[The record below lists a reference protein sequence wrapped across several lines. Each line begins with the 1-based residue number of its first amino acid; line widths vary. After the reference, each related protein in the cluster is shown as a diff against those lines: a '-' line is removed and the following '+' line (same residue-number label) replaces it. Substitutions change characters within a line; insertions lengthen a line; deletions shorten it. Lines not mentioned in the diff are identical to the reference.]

1 MEGVSAGAGRATL
14 HLAAQR
20 VDQFNNKDPWQIIE
34 ATDVFNRLQ
43 RRIQNYWES
52 LPDKG
57 VRRSIRDT
65 RDTRGA
71 GDTGDT
77 GGRTIS
83 TLADYLGRPDVPVL
97 LPCAFHGILDK
108 LFLGC
113 VGATLLHRSTT
124 SLSTRTI
131 TYEIP
136 PGERYDFNLHINDKT
151 WSIIAKSAKKD
162 HESQQVPGLLRTFF
176 SADGDKLTYISA
188 LSGEGYKEDD
198 CGTWFKD
205 AFDCLDAQIGSGKTV
220 LVSCTMGVSRS
231 AALVMAY
238 LMRSN
243 KWSFREAESFV
254 SQRRPIVNISPN
266 FRPILEAYSAYTT
279 SL

>member
-1 MEGVSAGAGRATL
+1 MAGVSAGAGSATL
-14 HLAAQR
+14 HLARQR
-20 VDQFNNKDPWQIIE
+20 VDQFNNKDPWRIMD

-57 VRRSIRDT
+57 VPRSIKDT

-71 GDTGDT
+71 GDT

-83 TLADYLGRPDVPVL
+83 TLADYLNRRDLKVL
-97 LPCAFHGILDK
+97 LPCVLHEIIPEK
-108 LFLGC
+108 LFLGG
-113 VGATLLHRSTT
+113 VGATFFHRSTT

-136 PGERYDFNLHINDKT
+136 PGDRYDFNLHINHER

-162 HESQQVPGLLRTFF
+162 HESQQVPGFLRTFF
-176 SADGDKLTYISA
+176 SPDGDKLTYIYA

-205 AFDCLDAQIGSGKTV
+205 AFDCLDEQIGSGKTV

-254 SQRRPIVNISPN
+254 RERRPIVNISPN